1 MDSPH
6 NKFNPDEH
14 GRDDKTLPDGAG
26 TPPPPSDD
34 LSHDMLAP
42 QLEAINDLFNDPT
55 LIDERTTPEAKL
67 VNVTIPGYAI
77 KSILGA
83 GGMGTVYRAVQ
94 ESPQRLVAL
103 KVIRP
108 GLASPNVLRRF
119 KYESEALGRLQHE
132 CIGRIYDAG
141 TTDDGGGAVPWFAM
155 ELIEDGLSIRDYVQQ
170 YRLTVDERLTLF
182 CRVCEAVHHGHQK
195 GVIHRDLKPDNIL
208 VTPEGVPKIIDFGVA
223 RSTDA
228 DVGVTGDRTDA
239 GALIGTLQYMSPE
252 QCRAEPDAIDVRT
265 DVYAL
270 GVVLYE
276 LLCDQYPYDIQER
289 ALQDVLRIVQEN
301 EPSKPGTINRNLRGD
316 VEVITLK
323 ALEKEASRRYQS
335 ALELEQD
342 IERYL
347 AGMPIMAVPPSAA
360 YRLRKFVRRNRVAV
374 LASMLLLAVGIVGLV
389 ASWQWSR
396 ADAARQER
404 NRMVSELIDF
414 YMVDHFNAISRL
426 AGSQPARELIIARS
440 LEYLD
445 TLREDAAD
453 DPELQRI
460 LAGGLQAVG
469 NNQWSQRMGNRGD
482 LTAAITV
489 WEQSMQSIDALMDND
504 PTDDRLRDSALR
516 VRTLLFDA
524 YRFAG
529 RDRDAELLLAQMNT
543 LLSAFDDRFASDA
556 IARMHFEVYR
566 NQAALARALEDE
578 QQQLSTLNHMLDH
591 ARTAADRWPAN
602 PMNSRDLRLVHN
614 LLGAL
619 HNRLGDHDATMMHY
633 EAALVITQARLADEP
648 ENNTEQRDL
657 MKQHRYIAEH
667 LWTRGDR
674 QEAIRRSRVDV
685 LPAARRLVERNRT
698 ADGTTDARAETDLA
712 QALQS
717 HGQYLHYAGSSSE
730 AIGPLMESRQIWNRL
745 ATNAP
750 DVVTHPRDSARTGY
764 MLALALIKTDESN
777 AAVELLLE
785 IDDALESPCAASPD
799 NADLRQ
805 IRRMCRAL
813 SEKTRPTQP

>member
-1 MDSPH
+1 MDEPH
-6 NKFNPDEH
+6 DNSNPDAAGSE
-14 GRDDKTLPDGAG
+14 DKTLQDGSS
-26 TPPPPSDD
+26 TPPPTPDD
-34 LSHDMLAP
+34 ESLEMLSP
-42 QLEAINDLFNDPT
+42 KLEAINDLFNDPT
-55 LIDERTTPEAKL
+55 LIDEQTTPEAKL
-67 VNVTIPGYAI
+67 VNISIPGYAI
-77 KSILGA
+77 KGILGA

-132 CIGRIYDAG
+132 YIGRIYDAG

-155 ELIEDGLSIRDYVQQ
+155 ELIEDGLTIRDYVQQ
-170 YRLTVDERLTLF
+170 YQLTVEERLSLF
-182 CRVCEAVHHGHQK
+182 QRVCEAVHHGHQK

-289 ALQDVLRIVQEN
+289 ALPDVLRIVQED
-301 EPSKPGTINRNLRGD
+301 EPSKPGTINRQLRGD
-316 VEVITLK
+316 IEVITLK
-323 ALEKEASRRYQS
+323 ALEKDASRRYQS

-469 NNQWSQRMGNRGD
+469 NNQWSRRMGNRGD
-482 LTAAITV
+482 LAAAIAA
-489 WEQSMQSIDALMDND
+489 WEQSMQGLDALVKA
-504 PTDDRLRDSALR
+504 DRTNERIRTAAVR
-516 VRTLLFDA
+516 VRYLLFDA

-529 RDRDAELLLAQMNT
+529 RDQDAALLLEQMNELLST
-543 LLSAFDDRFASDA
+543 FDDPFASNT
-556 IARMHFEVYR
+556 ISRMHLEVYAD
-566 NQAALARALEDE
+566 QVSAARALGDE
-578 QQQLSTLNHMLDH
+578 RQQLNILNRMLSH
-591 ARTAADRWPAN
+591 AESAFERWPDN
-602 PMNSRDLRLVHN
+602 PMSSRDIRLVHN
-614 LLGAL
+614 QLGKL
-619 HNRLGDHDATMMHY
+619 HEQLGDHDATMMHY
-633 EAALVITQARLADEP
+633 EAALEIARNRLAAEP

-698 ADGTTDARAETDLA
+698 TDGTTDARAETDLA

-717 HGQYLHYAGSSSE
+717 HGQYLHYAGYSSE
-730 AIGPLMESRQIWNRL
+730 AIRPLMESRQIWDRL
-745 ATNAP
+745 ATKAP

-764 MLALALIKTDESN
+764 MLALALIKSDEAN

-785 IDDALESPCAASPD
+785 IDDALEAPCAASPD

-805 IRRMCRAL
+805 IRRMCREL
-813 SEKTRPTQP
+813 SEKTRSSLP